1 MRPAIS
7 KVGLLLGG
15 GFFALA
21 VSAWTW
27 HLYSSVSNTA
37 NSGETGIVML
47 LFTFPWFA
55 LLETDSEAIMW
66 MMVGFN
72 ALLLYVVGSVVDR
85 IVGAIWRVRSRRTT
99 GLQ

>member
-1 MRPAIS
+1 MRRAIS

-21 VSAWTW
+21 VIAWIW
-27 HLYSSVSNTA
+27 HLYSSASNAA

-55 LLETDSEAIMW
+55 LVETDSEAMMW
-66 MMVGFN
+66 IMVGFN
-72 ALLLYVVGSVVDR
+72 ALLLYVFVLLVGR
-85 IVGAIWRVRSRRTT
+85 IVGAIRRVRLRARVP
-99 GLQ
+99 